1 MMETRGAF
9 WTQLN
14 IYGGVFFAKL
24 VDALVTLNIFTKH
37 SILDVWV
44 GFEDASGRIYFM
56 QNILRIV

>member
-9 WTQLN
+9 RTQLN

-24 VDALVTLNIFTKH
+24 VDALVTLNIFANH
-37 SILDVWV
+37 SILDVWL
-44 GFEDASGRIYFM
+44 GFEDASESIYFM